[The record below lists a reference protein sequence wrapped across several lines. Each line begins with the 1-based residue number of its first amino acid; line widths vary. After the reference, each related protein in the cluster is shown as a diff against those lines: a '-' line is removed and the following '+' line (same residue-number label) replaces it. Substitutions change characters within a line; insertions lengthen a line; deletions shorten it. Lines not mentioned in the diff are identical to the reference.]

1 MLSCWDRQLHLIFAK
16 SIQVDGLDWEERL
29 SSTLPTPRDPRVV
42 RLLLEAGARLSTE
55 EDRNDAGAGE
65 SGCEHTG
72 EVATS
77 SQVCAEC
84 VSAENSDVQ
93 V

>member
-1 MLSCWDRQLHLIFAK
+1 MILSIFAVPK
-16 SIQVDGLDWEERL
+16 QVDGLDWEERL

-55 EDRNDAGAGE
+55 EDRDSAGVGE

-72 EVATS
+72 EVVTS

-84 VSAENSDVQ
+84 VGEEYCHV
-93 V
+93 